1 MKFRIDLQEQVVNGW
16 SVIQWIMIIRISSV
30 EAHQISQYILILKLF
45 LTLVLSQ
52 YSKSG
57 SELPK
62 KECSSHTS
70 SES

>member
-16 SVIQWIMIIRISSV
+16 SVIQWMMIIRGNPKKYISSV
-30 EAHQISQYILILKLF
+30 EAHQVSQYILTLKLF

-57 SELPK
+57 SELP
-62 KECSSHTS
+62 
-70 SES
+70 